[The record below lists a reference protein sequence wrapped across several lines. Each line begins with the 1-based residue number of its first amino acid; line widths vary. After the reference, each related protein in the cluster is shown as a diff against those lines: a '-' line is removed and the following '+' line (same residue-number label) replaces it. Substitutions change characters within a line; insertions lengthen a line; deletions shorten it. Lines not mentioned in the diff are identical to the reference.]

1 MTTLDN
7 RSWKEKVKDA
17 ALRAQMK
24 IEDAGKAVAQA
35 CKDHPAESFALAI
48 ACVPLVNKALTVR
61 KERAIN
67 DRRELDKY
75 DPRTGEHWILRR
87 KMRKGEQLELE
98 RRYANGESKGE
109 ILRSMRLL

>member
-7 RSWKEKVKDA
+7 RSWKEKAKDA

-24 IEDAGKAVAQA
+24 IEDAGKAVSQA
-35 CKDHPAESFALAI
+35 CKNHPAEAFVLAI
-48 ACVPLVNKALTVR
+48 ACMP
-61 KERAIN
+61 
-67 DRRELDKY
+67 Y

-109 ILRSMRLL
+109 ILRSMGLL